1 MADKKGKKTKDLAP
15 KSTGKVKGGRLATNE
30 NLTLV
35 RAPRPKTTKNL

>member
-1 MADKKGKKTKDLAP
+1 MASKKGKKITDLAP

-35 RAPRPKTTKNL
+35 RAAGWKANKHI